1 MFSTIAIITGIANGI
16 LSAVS
21 SIFSFM
27 RDMLIYNA
35 GRKAAAEEIMEGEN
49 KIDAKQ
55 DDIMVQNRT
64 KEDIENRLGKG
75 DF

>member
-1 MFSTIAIITGIANGI
+1 MGIANGI
-16 LSAVS
+16 LNAVS

-35 GRKAAAEEIMEGEN
+35 GRKAAAEEIMEEEN

-55 DDIMVQNRT
+55 DQIMVQNIN
-64 KEDIENRLGKG
+64 KEDVENKLNKG